1 MPRPLIERATNHLPR
16 RYNEDPNDVFL
27 LIKGFVS
34 DRDICQEPLIVW
46 PGCKSQETWNGLCRL
61 ARNEVNRHLDLKTA
75 ILFSQ
80 PRVTANLSQEMPR
93 VISDLRHGMQL
104 RWRTQRSP
112 QRDRQLPQW
121 ELFPVWTGCQ
131 LFAAAGRGQGS
142 SKKPT
147 SPSFFYWKFQ
157 LWCATWR
164 CGVAK
169 PTAACHAHNVCSV
182 PPWSIAGTLPKKK
195 SNTWQPDSQW
205 CCRTRQL
212 LFKGVGNCLLEDCMT
227 AVFQT
232 SAWFP
237 MML

>member
-1 MPRPLIERATNHLPR
+1 MPRPLIERTTNHLPR

-157 LWCATWR
+157 LWCATCLFGSTVKYSWHS
-164 CGVAK
+164 AQ
-169 PTAACHAHNVCSV
+169 
-182 PPWSIAGTLPKKK
+182 KK